1 MVRNTHGGSK
11 TKSQG
16 RKFSANYAT
25 RGALRVSED
34 PLEQY
39 ACVTKIF
46 GQGRCEV
53 HTVDD
58 AILQC
63 IIRNKFR
70 GRSKRNNVVGL
81 GSILLVGLREWEGPD
96 NYKHCDVLE
105 VYDPEDVNQLRS
117 LPASRVV
124 HLDRHVQSFQ
134 AKTSGATGDLTFTD
148 EAEVT
153 SWGKTDSIPKHRE
166 VDENLDDDDED
177 IDIDDI

>member
-16 RKFSANYAT
+16 RKFSSNYAA
-25 RGALRVSED
+25 RGALRMSED

-53 HTVDD
+53 HTVNDTV
-58 AILQC
+58 LQC

-117 LPASRVV
+117 LPASRVM

-134 AKTSGATGDLTFTD
+134 AKSSGAAGDLTFTD
-148 EAEVT
+148 DADST
-153 SWGKTDSIPKHRE
+153 SWGKTEALAKHIEDRTE
-166 VDENLDDDDED
+166 DDDDDDINIED
-177 IDIDDI
+177 I